1 MKKNIIIKALFISL
15 AFLLTQCFEEVVQ
28 TVEVIPYEE
37 IDAKLKELRD
47 LQKELNEET
56 VTSVDLQAQ
65 IDNLITE
72 LNELIPPGNVPLTY
86 SIGIVSTNAQAQ
98 LGISNAVV
106 TVHIRDQEFT
116 ATSNSSGQVV
126 FEDLRSGVAVV
137 RIAHPSYTDV
147 SFVVDLLVNA
157 GATVDG
163 DRSGDAYN
171 VTSVIGLYP
180 TTASLG
186 AAVHSGTLFFDP
198 DRTNDILQVTDP
210 NYGRINYSASEVTA
224 NTGNLNNRPYAPAPR
239 LTLTNGAEDATP
251 TVFPILDAR
260 VQTWVPLNVPVD
272 IFVGVRP
279 DPFYH
284 SFVPPGTEGNIIIA
298 VYEEMFVRTTST
310 ATGTYSI
317 TIPDAYRSLTINY
330 RLTEFLGTETY
341 FRAQNLNTTV
351 IPNTTT
357 FTSRVRNVVFVPM
370 YREIVSWIYGYP
382 GAVNAFNP
390 ALVNNFNVTWDQSFT
405 NVPLNFYY
413 SAKSRNE

>member
-1 MKKNIIIKALFISL
+1 MKKNVLIKVLFVSL

-37 IDAKLKELRD
+37 IDEKLKELRD
-47 LQKELNEET
+47 LQKELSDET

-65 IDNLITE
+65 IDDLIAE

-86 SIGIVSTNAQAQ
+86 SIGIVSTNAQDQ
-98 LGISNAVV
+98 LGIANAVV
-106 TVHIRDQEFT
+106 TIHIRDREIT

-126 FEDLRSGVAVV
+126 FEDLRSGVALVH
-137 RIAHPSYTDV
+137 ITHPSYTDV

-157 GATVDG
+157 GATADG
-163 DRSGDAYN
+163 DKSGDAYN

-198 DRTNDILQVTDP
+198 DRTNDILQITDP
-210 NYGRINYSASEVTA
+210 NYGRINYFASEVTA
-224 NTGNLNNRPYAPAPR
+224 NSANLNNRPYAPPPR
-239 LTLTNGAEDATP
+239 LTLTNGAEDAIP

-279 DPFYH
+279 DPFYY

-298 VYEEMFVRTTST
+298 VYEEMFVRTTSS

-317 TIPDAYRSLTINY
+317 TVPDAYRSLTINY

-351 IPNTTT
+351 VPNTTT

-370 YREIVSWIYGYP
+370 YREIVADNYGFP
-382 GAVNAFNP
+382 GAINAFDP
-390 ALVNNFNVTWDQSFT
+390 TLVNNFNVIWNRSLSS
-405 NVPLNFYY
+405 VPLNFYFG
-413 SAKSRNE
+413 AKSRNE